1 MEKQKLFSISCGI
14 AGAMVAC
21 SCAQQPEAEWKQSP
35 NVIYI
40 LADDLGIGDI
50 SPYGQNLIKTP
61 NLQRMSDEGMRFTQC
76 YSGTSVSAPSRASL
90 MTGQHTG
97 HTYIRGNMRMDPE
110 GQVAMPAGTY
120 TIAELF
126 HEAGYAGR
134 AMFFNGLPEMN
145 VSNVSLTD
153 CMIHSVAGAQVDETC
168 GLRMEN
174 VHLDVAEGPILSFNN
189 SKDIEVKDLV
199 YAGNGEQKVRVSGSR
214 NRNIKIKGGKFCI
227 DDVLF
232 TPKAKKAIT
241 ID

>member
-1 MEKQKLFSISCGI
+1 MFPSCFQDIHISNITCR
-14 AGAMVAC
+14 
-21 SCAQQPEAEWKQSP
+21 
-35 NVIYI
+35 
-40 LADDLGIGDI
+40 D
-50 SPYGQNLIKTP
+50 
-61 NLQRMSDEGMRFTQC
+61 
-76 YSGTSVSAPSRASL
+76 
-90 MTGQHTG
+90 
-97 HTYIRGNMRMDPE
+97 
-110 GQVAMPAGTY
+110 
-120 TIAELF
+120 
-126 HEAGYAGR
+126 AGR

-174 VHLDVAEGPILSFNN
+174 IHLDVAEGPVLSFNN

-199 YAGNGEQKVRVSGSR
+199 YARNGEQKVRVSGSR

>member
-50 SPYGQNLIKTP
+50 SPYGQSLIKTP

-110 GQVAMPAGTY
+110 VHILLQNCSMRLVMQPGVLENGVWDIQVPNQIRLKWASMSSWGIIVKHWLMIIIPIICGTVQ
-120 TIAELF
+120 
-126 HEAGYAGR
+126 
-134 AMFFNGLPEMN
+134 N
-145 VSNVSLTD
+145 V
-153 CMIHSVAGAQVDETC
+153 
-168 GLRMEN
+168 
-174 VHLDVAEGPILSFNN
+174 
-189 SKDIEVKDLV
+189 
-199 YAGNGEQKVRVSGSR
+199 
-214 NRNIKIKGGKFCI
+214 
-227 DDVLF
+227 
-232 TPKAKKAIT
+232 
-241 ID
+241 

>member
-97 HTYIRGNMRMDPE
+97 HTYIRGN
-110 GQVAMPAGTY
+110 
-120 TIAELF
+120 
-126 HEAGYAGR
+126 
-134 AMFFNGLPEMN
+134 
-145 VSNVSLTD
+145 
-153 CMIHSVAGAQVDETC
+153 SVW
-168 GLRMEN
+168 
-174 VHLDVAEGPILSFNN
+174 IL
-189 SKDIEVKDLV
+189 KDK
-199 YAGNGEQKVRVSGSR
+199 
-214 NRNIKIKGGKFCI
+214 
-227 DDVLF
+227 
-232 TPKAKKAIT
+232 
-241 ID
+241 

>member
-126 HEAGYAGR
+126 HEAGYATGC
-134 AMFFNGLPEMN
+134 FGKWGLGYPGSESDPTK
-145 VSNVSLTD
+145 V
-153 CMIHSVAGAQVDETC
+153 GFDEFL
-168 GLRMEN
+168 G
-174 VHLDVAEGPILSFNN
+174 
-189 SKDIEVKDLV
+189 
-199 YAGNGEQKVRVSGSR
+199 
-214 NRNIKIKGGKFCI
+214 
-227 DDVLF
+227 
-232 TPKAKKAIT
+232 
-241 ID
+241 